1 MQRRTR
7 LVLLIVL
14 VSAVIALAVG
24 IVALVIEDMRVID
37 SIDERCLE
45 YYGYND
51 AENRAERD
59 AARQA
64 AHEACG
70 TDL

>member
-1 MQRRTR
+1 MQRRIR
-7 LVLLIVL
+7 IVLLIVS

-24 IVALVIEDMRVID
+24 IVALVIEDMRVVD

-45 YYGYND
+45 HYGYND
-51 AENRAERD
+51 AENQAERD